1 MKALF
6 FTALAAGCVLGA
18 SAMDIRMY
26 SGQADTVSTATQ
38 MIVGATEPGATVTIN
53 GQAATTN
60 RLGSFAM
67 RVDLNAGPNAI
78 EIKAAKDG
86 AEAVKNFSIF
96 RREEQPRDV
105 APERAAETVFATP
118 FFVESG
124 EGAYLQYGNGDDRLG
139 GSKMGFIAPGIPLKV
154 VGQSGDL
161 YKVALSATR
170 WAYIPKEYTERTEK
184 TTATVITGS
193 WSISNQ
199 GRYDRVSI
207 ALPERLPYYAY
218 TLLEP
223 STIVLELFGAMDN
236 SNWMVQRS
244 VDLGMVDYAFFEQTE
259 SDVYKVVI
267 RLKEKY
273 QWGYTISYEANTLC
287 IDVRHCPSS
296 LALSGLKIGLDAGH
310 GGRYP
315 GAYSPSGLTEKEV
328 NLDII
333 LRLGQLLS
341 RAGATVVYTRE
352 GDTGPSMTERKRI
365 FREAGVDLAISVHNN
380 WTADPLS
387 SPGTSA
393 YYKHLFDRPL
403 AETLV
408 KRMLETGLNLYGL
421 TGNFNFSL
429 NGPTDYPNALIE
441 AMFINSLEEEEYLAD
456 PDYRQRVAE
465 KIFAGIKDY
474 IALVKSSRTAR

>member
-1 MKALF
+1 
-6 FTALAAGCVLGA
+6 
-18 SAMDIRMY
+18 MDIRMY
-26 SGQADTVSTATQ
+26 SGEADTVSTATQ

-53 GQAATTN
+53 GERATTN

-67 RVDLNAGPNAI
+67 RIDLTAGNNAI
-78 EIKAAKDG
+78 EIKAVKDG
-86 AEAVKNFSIF
+86 SEAVKSFSIF
-96 RREEQPRDV
+96 RKVEQALRSS
-105 APERAAETVFATP
+105 APERPTETVFATP
-118 FFVESG
+118 FFVESR
-124 EGAYLQYGNGDDRLG
+124 EGAYLQYGNGGDRLG
-139 GSKMGFIAPGIPLKV
+139 GSKMGFIAAGIPLKV
-154 VGQSGDL
+154 TAQSGDL
-161 YKVALSATR
+161 YKVALSSGR
-170 WAYIPKEYTERTEK
+170 WAYIPKEYTTPTAK
-184 TTATVITGS
+184 TTATVVTGS
-193 WSISNQ
+193 WSISNE
-199 GRYDRVSI
+199 GRYDRISV

-244 VDLGMVDYAFFEQTE
+244 MDLGMVDYTYFEQPE

-273 QWGYTISYEANTLC
+273 QWGYTISYQGNTLC
-287 IDVRHCPSS
+287 IDVRHCPENLS
-296 LALSGLKIGLDAGH
+296 LSGLKIGLDAGH
-310 GGRYP
+310 GGQYP

-365 FREAGVDLAISVHNN
+365 FREAGVDLAVSVHNN
-380 WTADPLS
+380 WTSDPLS
-387 SPGTSA
+387 APGTSA

-403 AETLV
+403 AETLLT
-408 KRMLETGLNLYGL
+408 RMLETGLSLYGL

-429 NGPTDYPNALIE
+429 NGPTDYPNTLIE
-441 AMFINSLEEEEYLAD
+441 AMFMNSLEEEEHLAD
-456 PDYRQRVAE
+456 PDYRQMVAE

-474 IALVKSSRTAR
+474 LAAVKASRR